1 MVPSPW
7 RRNNNRSLS
16 KQFKLRKFYL
26 HDNNI
31 EDDGAKALAEK
42 LPIGLLSLSLK
53 HNNIG
58 DEGLKALL
66 VAIPRTDLEYLTI
79 SVPETSSLREQF
91 KNLHNR
97 QSQPVQ
103 VRFL

>member
-1 MVPSPW
+1 MAPSPW
-7 RRNNNRSLS
+7 LRNNKRSFS
-16 KQFKLRKFYL
+16 KQFKLRKLYL

-31 EDDGAKALAEK
+31 GDEGAKVLIEK
-42 LPIGLLSLSLK
+42 LLSTLQALRLSQ
-53 HNNIG
+53 NNIG

-79 SVPETSSLREQF
+79 SVPETSPLREQF

-97 QSQPVQ
+97 QSQPV
-103 VRFL
+103 